1 MPWIETMVKSL
12 NYRAYTVYLIYHI
25 IHSRP
30 MFENIMFVI
39 MITIMFDNI
48 IFCAALIYI

>member
-1 MPWIETMVKSL
+1 MAWIGTLVKSL
-12 NYRAYTVYLIYHI
+12 NYRAYTVYLIHHI

-30 MFENIMFVI
+30 MFETIMIVI

-48 IFCAALIYI
+48 IFCAALIFI